1 MPAPDKIVK
10 GHTVSSQNGTMNE
23 HSSRLIDN
31 NLVPCVLLTFDH
43 KINISLLLLIVG
55 FAIAKSGHAMA

>member
-1 MPAPDKIVK
+1 
-10 GHTVSSQNGTMNE
+10 MNE
-23 HSSRLIDN
+23 HSSRLIGN

-55 FAIAKSGHAMA
+55 FASAKSGQAMA

>member
-1 MPAPDKIVK
+1 
-10 GHTVSSQNGTMNE
+10 MNE
-23 HSSRLIDN
+23 HSSRLIGN

-55 FAIAKSGHAMA
+55 FASAKSGQAMAYNQTDQFQHPCHIRG